1 MLIFFGRNIT
11 DKVSSEKTLYCATS
25 NNLCFCTTGKCGNM
39 KIAFFTQMQEFNQS
53 LLDFFN
59 LFKSGLILT
68 LLYDS
73 LNLVISVFS
82 SGLLRG
88 MVQNK
93 EMSRVLHAQCPVCCL
108 LGFLFPQVMLKHWIC
123 EVGKQSIVWF
133 FNFSVTLLPK
143 IIVIGSYYVIM
154 SRL

>member
-1 MLIFFGRNIT
+1 MMSLQSRGIYTMSQKNVPPLACYNFETREWMLIFFGRNIT

-59 LFKSGLILT
+59 LFKSRLILT

-73 LNLVISVFS
+73 LNLVINAFS
-82 SGLLRG
+82 SRL
-88 MVQNK
+88 K
-93 EMSRVLHAQCPVCCL
+93 EMPRVLQQLDCTACTVHQCAV
-108 LGFLFPQVMLKHWIC
+108 FWVSSFP
-123 EVGKQSIVWF
+123 
-133 FNFSVTLLPK
+133 
-143 IIVIGSYYVIM
+143 
-154 SRL
+154 R